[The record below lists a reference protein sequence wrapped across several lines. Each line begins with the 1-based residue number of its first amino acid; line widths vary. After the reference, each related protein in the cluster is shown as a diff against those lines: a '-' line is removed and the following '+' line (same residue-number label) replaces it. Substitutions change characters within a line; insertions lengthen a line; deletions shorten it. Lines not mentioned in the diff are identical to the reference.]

1 MMESKT
7 LKRAIATVNVDSYN
21 DVLKNWF
28 LRVQT
33 EFPTQKDLRSYLTKE
48 KVWIE
53 DINILG
59 KFHENGA
66 ESCVYKAYTEKE
78 VYKVQLRGL
87 LDSIMQ
93 AILYNRFFP
102 ESILSFVGFT
112 DSPTFMLTTTIQ
124 WQMIQLKT
132 TQWKMMTLWLTIQ
145 WPMILVTMAIVAIV
159 EVTTKSGRVVTVYD
173 SICRSEAKHTTNAT
187 GKVIASTRRVSI
199 PLTIDDWEKREY
211 KPVVGDRIKV
221 CKGSVAVEWGQILDF
236 MPGTMGT
243 TILFEFVA

>member
-1 MMESKT
+1 MESKT

-112 DSPTFMLTTTIQ
+112 DSPTFITGLVE
-124 WQMIQLKT
+124 
-132 TQWKMMTLWLTIQ
+132 TQDN
-145 WPMILVTMAIVAIV
+145 V
-159 EVTTKSGRVVTVYD
+159 RVVLKQQFFDGAHPDVFQEQQIHNIEMKGYGFGDKKYCVSDID
-173 SICRSEAKHTTNAT
+173 SKNCIVIDQTFYVIDCCINKRRS
-187 GKVIASTRRVSI
+187 
-199 PLTIDDWEKREY
+199 
-211 KPVVGDRIKV
+211 
-221 CKGSVAVEWGQILDF
+221 
-236 MPGTMGT
+236 
-243 TILFEFVA
+243 